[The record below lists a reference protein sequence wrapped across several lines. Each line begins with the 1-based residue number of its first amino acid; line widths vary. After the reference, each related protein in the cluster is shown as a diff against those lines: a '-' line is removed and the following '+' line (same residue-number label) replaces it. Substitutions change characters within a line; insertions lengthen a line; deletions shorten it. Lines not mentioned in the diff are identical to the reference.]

1 MQIEA
6 EMLDTV
12 MQLSASEAAA
22 KEAADTPSPTKTAN
36 KLDVLQEKEYQA
48 SNAEDPKGMRLAI
61 EAAAAELEMEQQ
73 HKKMAMD
80 QAEANALGNQFEK
93 DRAVA
98 EALDED
104 LFHALNSMENML
116 ETKAQY
122 LSDR

>member
-6 EMLDTV
+6 EMLDSAI
-12 MQLSASEAAA
+12 QLSAKEAAA
-22 KEAADTPSPTKTAN
+22 KEAADAPSPTKTAI
-36 KLDVLQEKEYQA
+36 KLDVRQEKEYQA

-61 EAAAAELEMEQQ
+61 EAAAAEMEMEQQ
-73 HKKMAMD
+73 RERMAKE
-80 QAEANALGNQFEK
+80 QAEANALGSQYEK

-98 EALDED
+98 ALDED